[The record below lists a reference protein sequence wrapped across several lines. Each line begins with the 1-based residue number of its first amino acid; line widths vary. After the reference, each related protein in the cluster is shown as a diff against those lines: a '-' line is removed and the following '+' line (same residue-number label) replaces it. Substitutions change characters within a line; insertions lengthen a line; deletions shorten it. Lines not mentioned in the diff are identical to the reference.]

1 MKKYVITPKGKA
13 PVHVNDFNNALQ
25 IVAICTKQGQPVEI
39 HAYETNE
46 PEEDEKPYY
55 QALVATQKMLAEQE
69 KCLQTMQ
76 SVLNDTYGTLKGAR
90 IRIVNMLNKNQN
102 VKPNNK
108 TVSSSCDS
116 DGMR

>member
-1 MKKYVITPKGKA
+1 MKKYKVTRRGMA

-25 IVAICTKQGQPVEI
+25 IVAICVKQGQPVEI
-39 HAYETNE
+39 SAYDTNE

-90 IRIVNMLNKNQN
+90 IRIANMLNKNKN
-102 VKPNNK
+102 VKPNNE
-108 TVSSSCDS
+108 TVSPSCDS